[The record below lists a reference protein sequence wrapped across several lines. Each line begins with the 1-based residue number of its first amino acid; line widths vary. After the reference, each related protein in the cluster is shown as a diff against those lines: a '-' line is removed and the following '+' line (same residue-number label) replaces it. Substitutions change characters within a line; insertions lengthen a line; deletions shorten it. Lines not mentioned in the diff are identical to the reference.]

1 MFKMHPKVVDIT
13 HQLNIVQRL
22 LLLIPA
28 AGISYFIT
36 DTIGPAF
43 FESMNG
49 SPMNNGQQ
57 LALSLML
64 IAAMAIP
71 IFQTNKDRTITNLQ
85 KIIFLLPTYGV
96 LYIPS
101 GFIVMLM
108 RDMHIVDYRND
119 EDWWIAVTVMATAS
133 VAVFLFKKEDIK
145 VELNTKDSTGEME
158 QITGDPATS
167 PDGEN
172 KITREVMSQGDD
184 AEKQQSQVDHDI
196 KIELNQQLEALEK
209 AYNVGILSKSEYDSK
224 KLSINSRMKDI

>member
-1 MFKMHPKVVDIT
+1 MIKMHPKVVDIT
-13 HQLNIVQRL
+13 HQLSIVQRL

-49 SPMNNGQQ
+49 EPMNNGQQ
-57 LALSLML
+57 LVLSLML
-64 IAAMAIP
+64 FAAMAIP
-71 IFQTNKDRTITNLQ
+71 VFQMNKDRTITSLQ
-85 KIIFLLPTYGV
+85 KILSLLPTYGV

-133 VAVFLFKKEDIK
+133 VAVFLFKKEDIA
-145 VELNTKDSTGEME
+145 VEVNAKDSTGEME
-158 QITGDPATS
+158 QTAGDPLTS
-167 PDGEN
+167 PDGQIEM
-172 KITREVMSQGDD
+172 TQEVMNHGED
-184 AEKQQSQVDHDI
+184 AEKQQSQVDHDSN
-196 KIELNQQLEALEK
+196 IELNKQLEALEK

-224 KLSINSRMKDI
+224 KSSISSKLKAI

>member
-1 MFKMHPKVVDIT
+1 MIKMHPKVVDTT

-36 DTIGPAF
+36 DKIGPAF

-49 SPMNNGQQ
+49 SHMNNGQQ
-57 LALSLML
+57 LVLSLML
-64 IAAMAIP
+64 FAAMAIP
-71 IFQTNKDRTITNLQ
+71 VFQTNKDRTITSLQ
-85 KIIFLLPTYGV
+85 KILSLLPIYGV

-133 VAVFLFKKEDIK
+133 VAVFLFKKEDIA
-145 VELNTKDSTGEME
+145 VEVNAKDSTGEME
-158 QITGDPATS
+158 QITGNPAT
-167 PDGEN
+167 PLDGQN
-172 KITREVMSQGDD
+172 KIAQEVMSQEEDT
-184 AEKQQSQVDHDI
+184 EKQQSQVDQNN

-224 KLSINSRMKDI
+224 KSSINSRLKDI